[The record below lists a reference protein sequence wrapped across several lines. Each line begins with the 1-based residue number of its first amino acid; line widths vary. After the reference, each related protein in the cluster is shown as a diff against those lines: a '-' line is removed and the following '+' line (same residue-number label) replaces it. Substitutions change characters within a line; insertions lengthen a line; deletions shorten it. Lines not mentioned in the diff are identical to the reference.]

1 MGDRVKHPQGSININ
16 VTATSMRNI
25 KELIIFRNNKPVYR
39 LEPGKKEIELDWTD
53 TQSTDAETL
62 WYYVRFQAIDD
73 ELAWSSPIW
82 FER

>member
-1 MGDRVKHPQGSININ
+1 MVYRVNIN

-25 KELIIFRNNKPVYR
+25 KELVIFRNNTPVYR
-39 LEPGKKEIELDWTD
+39 LEPDKKEIELDWTD
-53 TQSTDAETL
+53 TQSTDAEII
-62 WYYVRFQAIDD
+62 WYYVRIQAVDE